1 MQRRRGGEAAV
12 WLALLLIV
20 AGLQGA
26 DPFAD
31 WLAGRELF
39 RKEFSE
45 AEGAGAPTPLLR
57 LSDGR
62 PALAMGRAFSC
73 ALCHNTP
80 FGDAGAGATIARG
93 GPRIGRSTPHLFGA
107 GAMEQTAQA
116 ISNALL
122 GIADRDRDGL
132 ITAADAPFAEA
143 VVQDIRFGSFVDADG
158 DGWPDLDPA
167 VSIVCVDA
175 VGGRVPGARGTADP
189 RVAGWWPAVAAFG
202 WGEVPASRSLD
213 PTALRPFIAGAFA
226 QHAGLQADDGAVSQ
240 PEPSKDP
247 AVIRSATSA
256 SLHGAST
263 WQQSASAGPLGARAS
278 PLGARLLPGTI
289 AIDPGGRRAADGR
302 SLDDP
307 DGDGV
312 LSELRRDDLD
322 RIERYLLDHPE
333 PPTALP
339 PPPIFTKIG
348 CAGCHR
354 PDWSFAQPDR
364 RAIRWT
370 WTDSS
375 AIAAPRLPGPL
386 IVTGMYTDFCSH
398 DLGEQLW
405 IHQADGTVIRRFRT
419 PPLWGVASTGPWL
432 HDGRALDLDAAIR
445 GHGAAA
451 AGYSELDPAKRRE
464 ILDFLAQLRL
474 QRVGDQPQRLGDQ
487 PQRLGDQPQRVG
499 NQQR

>member
-1 MQRRRGGEAAV
+1 MGRRDALAL
-12 WLALLLIV
+12 LALLLSV
-20 AGLQGA
+20 AGLKSA
-26 DPFAD
+26 DPITD

-39 RKEFSE
+39 RREFSE

-57 LSDGR
+57 LGDGR

-93 GPRIGRSTPHLFGA
+93 GALVGRSTPHLFGA
-107 GAMEQTAQA
+107 GAVEQVAQA
-116 ISNALL
+116 ISGALL
-122 GIADRDRDGL
+122 ASADRDGDGV
-132 ITAADAPFAEA
+132 ITAADAPFREA
-143 VVQDIRFGSFVDADG
+143 TVQSIRFGHFADADG
-158 DGWPDLDPA
+158 DGWPDLDPV

-226 QHAGLQADDGAVSQ
+226 QHAGLQADDSGSSGAERALAAGGAHRENQ
-240 PEPSKDP
+240 
-247 AVIRSATSA
+247 AL
-256 SLHGAST
+256 SL
-263 WQQSASAGPLGARAS
+263 PFGARAS
-278 PLGARLLPGTI
+278 PHGARLLPGTA

-322 RIERYLLDHPE
+322 RFERYLLDHPE
-333 PPTALP
+333 PPPSPP
-339 PPPIFTKIG
+339 PPPIFAAIG
-348 CAGCHR
+348 CAACHR
-354 PDWSFAQPDR
+354 PDWSFPQPDL
-364 RAIRWT
+364 RAMTWT
-370 WTDSS
+370 WTDSGAMPAS
-375 AIAAPRLPGPL
+375 RQPGAL
-386 IVTGMYTDFCSH
+386 AVTGIYTDFCSH

-405 IHQADGTVIRRFRT
+405 IHQADGSVIRRIRT

-432 HDGRALDLDAAIR
+432 HDGRALDLEAAIL

-451 AGYSELDPAKRRE
+451 ADYARLDPAGRRD

-474 QRVGDQPQRLGDQ
+474 RRVGDQQ
-487 PQRLGDQPQRVG
+487 QRVG
-499 NQQR
+499 SSAEPSLSGGSAP